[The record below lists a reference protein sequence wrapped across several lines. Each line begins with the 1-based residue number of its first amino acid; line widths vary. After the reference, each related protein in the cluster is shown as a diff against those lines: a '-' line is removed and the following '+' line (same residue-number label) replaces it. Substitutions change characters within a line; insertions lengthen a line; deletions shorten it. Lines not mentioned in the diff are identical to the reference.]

1 MCAKHTTLH
10 SSTYT
15 QREVEPR
22 GTVVYTHTYIHTERG
37 RGTKVQSTRDT
48 ER

>member
-10 SSTYT
+10 NSTHTHRERDRAKRYSSVYTYT
-15 QREVEPR
+15 QRGKGTEVQR
-22 GTVVYTHTYIHTERG
+22 
-37 RGTKVQSTRDT
+37 TRDT